1 MKELILDLGKDVEMD
16 DLYLFM
22 RGWIFPTDASINAAI
37 SQSENIVIIPPYLQV
52 LNEENRWET
61 VVDFLGFPMGKDKT
75 VVVGLEGKFLS
86 DQRKVRILTN
96 MEIYWDHIFYGYHD
110 QSIRIRTT
118 ELTPEKADLH
128 YRGFSRMYRK
138 GGIYGPHWFDYAEV
152 TTGQKW
158 RDLTGMYTRYGDV
171 TPLLHESDDRYII
184 ANSGDEITLEFDAV
198 KLPALKKGWK
208 RDYLIRS
215 VGWVKD
221 GDLNTAMGHTV
232 EPLPFHGM
240 RSYPYPP
247 GESFPMKE
255 EMVKEYNTRNITT
268 REFRHQLSD
277 PGK

>member
-1 MKELILDLGKDVEMD
+1 
-16 DLYLFM
+16 
-22 RGWIFPTDASINAAI
+22 
-37 SQSENIVIIPPYLQV
+37 
-52 LNEENRWET
+52 

-86 DQRKVRILTN
+86 EQRKVRILTN

-110 QSIRIRTT
+110 QSVRIRTT
-118 ELTPEKADLH
+118 ELTPEKANLH

-138 GGIYGPHWFDYAEV
+138 GGIYGPHWFDYTEV

-184 ANSGDEITLEFDAV
+184 ANSGDEITIEFDAV

-221 GDLNTAMGHTV
+221 GDLNTAMGHSV

-240 RSYPYPP
+240 SSYPYPP

-255 EMVKEYNTRNITT
+255 EMVKEYNTRNINT